1 MQKFFK
7 KKIEEE
13 YFNLNQVLHVQTHK
27 NEANKFFSLLSVYQL
42 ALFLRF
48 LLFFF
53 HFNEEWLKC
62 HYPLLHDFAA
72 Y

>member
-1 MQKFFK
+1 MCKHTK
-7 KKIEEE
+7 MK
-13 YFNLNQVLHVQTHK
+13 QT
-27 NEANKFFSLLSVYQL
+27 NFSLFC
-42 ALFLRF
+42 LFIN
-48 LLFFF
+48 LLYFSDFCFFGCCFFF